1 MSNGHIS
8 KNAVRHR
15 VEELVGGE
23 YRLKFSK
30 DVLSWQESY
39 AYHYEHVRGSPTHDN
54 RVSCAKAKLT
64 ILKNKISDAFVMHG
78 INTNAAIDYYFEATV
93 GWVCNSFRRGYLTWG
108 GTRNRW
114 LKTPI
119 TECVC
124 GMMAMIDALTMPPET
139 FDVVKRMVP
148 RIINGCS
155 NDVLATEFNMDVDA
169 VDKTRSLIG
178 WAADRHSLQGVILQ
192 SVMAIDKEDV
202 LSRAECKMVG
212 LSIAGLTAES
222 IAEELDTDVE
232 SVRQTLS
239 ALIRRQHLRQVN
251 VRNIP
256 QLQRRM
262 VELAVAGMTDTK
274 IADEIRTDARTVAST
289 LAGLA
294 DRQALETLVTSGDVR
309 VRWHAVLPRAVAGRS
324 TTELAAEQVG
334 TDSNPNELARAV
346 DAVRRDLTVIARTQ
360 SWVKT
365 TYKKSR
371 EDLKHAYM
379 KGVAELQE
387 SWKVDS
393 NCKLAASCLKWYEC
407 EVLRQTCGFADA
419 YHEWGDCAVLEN
431 VHSKDAAYVTAR
443 ARLRALAYVEYQV
456 GQKKEHEL
464 YQAVARRFLSIKLQ
478 RELWWWNHQ
487 ANDAEK
493 SARLIEDR
501 VNLHVSIRLLDR
513 LKDPEKTVARL
524 ATEGHSIDVIASQ
537 CNMIAW
543 DVRRILGELAGRG
556 RDTKFSRLT
565 ECWER

>member
-1 MSNGHIS
+1 MDVTSLVASKFAAGGHLSLFFAEGTRTPDRRRDADRELYWHGVQAGRVALKGTTVTGLPSRGCAKKWSRAGESGEVEIPAYTVVASGPGWRWREELARQVCRSASRGGARYRVNVRSGGFFCLDPAGPAKRRHTNLDTAQGSACYASRASVALIDLASGRPEPFGTRAAQWIPAGNLGSRERRWNMSNGHIS

-202 LSRAECKMVG
+202 LSR
-212 LSIAGLTAES
+212 
-222 IAEELDTDVE
+222 
-232 SVRQTLS
+232 QS
-239 ALIRRQHLRQVN
+239 AKWSGC
-251 VRNIP
+251 P
-256 QLQRRM
+256 LQ
-262 VELAVAGMTDTK
+262 A
-274 IADEIRTDARTVAST
+274 
-289 LAGLA
+289 
-294 DRQALETLVTSGDVR
+294 
-309 VRWHAVLPRAVAGRS
+309 
-324 TTELAAEQVG
+324 
-334 TDSNPNELARAV
+334 
-346 DAVRRDLTVIARTQ
+346 
-360 SWVKT
+360 
-365 TYKKSR
+365 
-371 EDLKHAYM
+371 
-379 KGVAELQE
+379 
-387 SWKVDS
+387 
-393 NCKLAASCLKWYEC
+393 
-407 EVLRQTCGFADA
+407 
-419 YHEWGDCAVLEN
+419 
-431 VHSKDAAYVTAR
+431 
-443 ARLRALAYVEYQV
+443 
-456 GQKKEHEL
+456 
-464 YQAVARRFLSIKLQ
+464 
-478 RELWWWNHQ
+478 
-487 ANDAEK
+487 
-493 SARLIEDR
+493 
-501 VNLHVSIRLLDR
+501 
-513 LKDPEKTVARL
+513 
-524 ATEGHSIDVIASQ
+524 
-537 CNMIAW
+537 
-543 DVRRILGELAGRG
+543 
-556 RDTKFSRLT
+556 
-565 ECWER
+565 